1 MALPTAASVVSSGLA
16 GYPTVYYDRVSL
28 DVLQANLFFYP
39 ACELKVMPDM
49 SGVAMQ
55 VFNYLKMSAN
65 TTAVTEGTPAAGQAL
80 TQQTKTINLAN
91 YADYV
96 SFSNKVV
103 LTAISDTVA
112 EGAALL
118 GYRGALSVDNVT
130 SQAFDTAAN
139 GDATANIDVNDG
151 SFLTAALIRK
161 MAWQLRSKDVKPKK
175 NGLFFGIMNSLNAYD
190 AVNDATAAGFTD
202 LQKYNDALAPEN
214 PALVGIKGQRIGNIG
229 GVEFYESNAV
239 SSQANWQSTSKTS
252 YNVYVIGWQAMIAS
266 SLGRT
271 NLNQKNF
278 SVTVRRYDQG
288 NSIDVAGLIAAA
300 AFYNFFYGVVT
311 SPDTANSIN
320 HFRRM
325 RIESSIG

>member
-1 MALPTAASVVSSGLA
+1 MALPTAASVVSGGLA
-16 GYPTVYYDRVSL
+16 GYPTVYYNKTAEDTLYS
-28 DVLQANLFFYP
+28 NLFFYP
-39 ACELKVMPDM
+39 STDLRVMPNM

-55 VFNYLKMSAN
+55 IFNYLKMSAN
-65 TTAVTEGTPAAGQAL
+65 TSAVTEGTPASGQTL
-80 TQQTKTINLAN
+80 TQQTKTLNLSN

-103 LTAISDTVA
+103 LTAISNVVA

-118 GYRGALSVDNVT
+118 GYRGALSVDNITMV
-130 SQAFDTAAN
+130 AYDTAAN
-139 GDATANIDVNDG
+139 GDAVANIDVNDG
-151 SFLTAALIRK
+151 SFMTAALARK
-161 MAWQLRSKDVKPKK
+161 CYWQLRSKDVKPKA
-175 NGLFFGIMNSLNAYD
+175 NGNMFGIINSLNSYD
-190 AVNDATAAGFTD
+190 LVNDNTAAGFTD
-202 LQKYNDALAPEN
+202 LQKYSDNTASAN
-214 PALVGIKGQRIGNIG
+214 PALVGIKGARVGIVG

-252 YNVYVIGWQAMIAS
+252 YNVYVIGKGALYSS

-271 NLNQKNF
+271 ELNQKNF

-311 SPDTANSIN
+311 TPDTSASIN
-320 HFRRM
+320 HFRRL
-325 RIESSIG
+325 RLESSIG

>member
-16 GYPTVYYDRVSL
+16 GYPTVYYDRTAA
-28 DVLQANLFFYP
+28 DTLQSNLFFYP
-39 ACELKVMPDM
+39 GCELKVMPDM

-55 VFNYLKMSAN
+55 IFNYLKMSAN
-65 TTAVTEGTPAAGQAL
+65 TTAVTEGTPASGQTL
-80 TQQTKTINLAN
+80 TQQTKTINLSN
-91 YADYV
+91 FADYV

-112 EGAALL
+112 EGSALL
-118 GYRGALSVDNVT
+118 GYRGALSVDNIT
-130 SQAFDTAAN
+130 MAAFDTAAN
-139 GDATANIDVNDG
+139 GDAVANIDVNDG
-151 SFLTAALIRK
+151 SYMTAALARK
-161 MAWQLRSKDVKPKK
+161 CAWQLRSKDVKPKK
-175 NGLFFGIMNSLNAYD
+175 NGLFYGIIGSLNAYD
-190 AVNDATAAGFTD
+190 LVNDTTAGGFTD
-202 LQKYNDALAPEN
+202 LQKYSEALASEN
-214 PALVGIKGQRIGNIG
+214 PALVGIKSQRVGNVG
-229 GVEFYESNAV
+229 GVEFYESNAI
-239 SSQANWQSTSKTS
+239 STEANWQSTSHTA
-252 YNVYVIGWQAMIAS
+252 YNVYVIGWQAMFAS

-320 HFRRM
+320 HFRRL
-325 RIESSIG
+325 RLESSIG

>member
-1 MALPTAASVVSSGLA
+1 LALPTAASVVSSGLA
-16 GYPTVYYDRVSL
+16 AYPTVYYDRVSL
-28 DVLQANLFFYP
+28 DVLQSNLFFYP
-39 ACELKVMPDM
+39 SCELKVMPDM

-55 VFNYLKMSAN
+55 IFNYLKMGAN
-65 TTAVTEGTPAAGQAL
+65 TTPVTEGTPASGQTL
-80 TQQTKTINLAN
+80 TQQTKTINLSN

-112 EGAALL
+112 EGSALL

-130 SQAFDTAAN
+130 MVAYDTAAN
-139 GDATANIDVNDG
+139 GDAVANIDVNDG
-151 SFLTAALIRK
+151 SFFTAALARK
-161 MAWQLRSKDVKPKK
+161 GAWQLRSKDVKPKK

-190 AVNDATAAGFTD
+190 AVNDASAGGFTD
-202 LQKYNDALAPEN
+202 LQKYNETTAPDN
-214 PALVGIKGQRIGNIG
+214 PALAGIKGQRIGNIG

-239 SSQANWQSTSKTS
+239 SSFANWQSTSHNA
-252 YNVYVIGWQAMIAS
+252 YAVYIIGWQAMIAS

-311 SPDTANSIN
+311 SPDTSNSIN
-320 HFRRM
+320 HFRRF